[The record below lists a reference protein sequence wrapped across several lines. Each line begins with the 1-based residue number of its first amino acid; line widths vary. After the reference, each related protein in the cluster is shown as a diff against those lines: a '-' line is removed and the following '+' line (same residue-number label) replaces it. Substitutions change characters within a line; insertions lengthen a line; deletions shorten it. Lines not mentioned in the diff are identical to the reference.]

1 MDAEQLCFD
10 ESPVPPSQP
19 LEELSPP
26 PIAFDTIVWVHNV
39 PWSILSY
46 ILSVLS
52 LYSPEPRRGQTFG
65 RQYHYVSRF
74 TCAL

>member
-26 PIAFDTIVWVHNV
+26 PIAFDTIVWVAGRG
-39 PWSILSY
+39 
-46 ILSVLS
+46 VLKEEG
-52 LYSPEPRRGQTFG
+52 PKPKPKRIRIDVEDE
-65 RQYHYVSRF
+65 
-74 TCAL
+74 